1 MITYK
6 LQITSLECI
15 PSLDQLTNVVERVYW
30 SYTATQDDGQTH
42 TLTGTTQMPIVD
54 REKFIAYEQLT
65 SEVVEG
71 WVNQLVDLESYQAG
85 IEAQLNQTTQQSTT
99 VMLPLLN

>member
-42 TLTGTTQMPIVD
+42 TLTGTTQVPIVD

-71 WVNQLVDLESYQAG
+71 WVNQLTDLKSYQAG
-85 IEAQLNQTTQQSTT
+85 MEAQLNQPIQQPN